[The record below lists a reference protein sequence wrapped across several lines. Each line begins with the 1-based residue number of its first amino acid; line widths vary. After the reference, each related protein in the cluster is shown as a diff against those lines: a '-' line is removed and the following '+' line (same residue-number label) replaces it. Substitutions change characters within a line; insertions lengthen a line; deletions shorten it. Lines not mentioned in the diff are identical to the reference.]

1 MSSEQKKDTQAHT
14 TPSWHSA
21 PAIELKHVA
30 KTYRIYNKPA
40 DRLFESLPFTQVK
53 SRQFDALTPVELTI
67 GHGEVVGLVGRNGA
81 GKSTLLQVICG
92 TLPPSSGEV
101 TIRGRVAALL
111 ELGSGF
117 NPEFTGR
124 ENVFLNGTIL
134 GLTREELE
142 QRFDE
147 IHQFSEIGDAIDQPV
162 KTYSSGMFVRLAFAV
177 AVCVEPDIL
186 VIDEALSVGDGAFAK
201 KSFDRIMQLKE
212 SGKTILFCSH
222 NLYQIEA
229 ICNHA
234 LWLHKGQVIA
244 QGVPADVVRKYES
257 FLYGAEAENTDNHTP
272 ASDPTPEPE
281 PQPDPGRPQFKHVN
295 ITLDG
300 QPSTQ
305 TRVPTGKTGLSRLQI
320 EASWQGAANPPPSF
334 AATIHASDGRMV
346 ASAGSH
352 IDGLTTQQDENGN
365 GSVNLSFPELALLKG
380 EYWIEIYLLCDQ
392 GILFHDQQ
400 IPAARFNMQTPD
412 FDLEQGLVHL
422 PRQWQTGAA

>member
-1 MSSEQKKDTQAHT
+1 MSSNTSKA
-14 TPSWHSA
+14 TPPLWHST
-21 PAIELKHVA
+21 PAIELKHVS

-40 DRLFESLPFTQVK
+40 DRLLESLPFIKAK
-53 SRQFDALTPVELTI
+53 SKTFDALQPIELTI

-81 GKSTLLQVICG
+81 GKSTLLQIICN
-92 TLPPSSGEV
+92 TLLPSSGEV
-101 TIRGRVAALL
+101 VIRGRVAALL

-124 ENVFLNGTIL
+124 ENVYLNGTIL
-134 GLTREELE
+134 GLTRQELDD
-142 QRFDE
+142 RFDE

-177 AVCVEPDIL
+177 AVCVDPDIL

-212 SGKTILFCSH
+212 AGKTILFCSH

-234 LWLHKGQVIA
+234 LWLHEGHVIA
-244 QGVPADVVRKYES
+244 QGIPAEVVNKYEG
-257 FLYGAEAENTDNHTP
+257 FLYGANNADYQPPIPDSLPDHTDSS
-272 ASDPTPEPE
+272 ATPEY
-281 PQPDPGRPQFKHVN
+281 PQLKDVR

-300 QPSTQ
+300 QLSTQ
-305 TRVPTGKTGLSRLQI
+305 TRIPTGRTGLSQLKI
-320 EASWQGAANPPPSF
+320 EVSWHGAFEPAPSF
-334 AATIHASDGRMV
+334 AATIHAVDGRMV

-352 IDGLTTQQDENGN
+352 IDRFSMQQDKSGN
-365 GSVNLSFPELALLKG
+365 GSANLCFPNLALLKG
-380 EYWIEIYLLCDQ
+380 EYWIEIYLLCEQ
-392 GILFHDQQ
+392 GILFYDQQ
-400 IPAARFNMQTPD
+400 VPAARFNMQTPD

-422 PRQWQTGAA
+422 PRLWQTGDV